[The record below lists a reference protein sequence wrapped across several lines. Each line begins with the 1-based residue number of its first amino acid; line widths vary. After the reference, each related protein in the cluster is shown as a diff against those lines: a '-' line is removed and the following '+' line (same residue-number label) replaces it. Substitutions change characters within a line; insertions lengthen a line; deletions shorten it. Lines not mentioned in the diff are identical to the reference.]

1 MGGVLKLIKFYLL
14 KIKLLLY
21 LFFKIIKMAKVKA
34 ASEIVKVNKLISR
47 PGIHAKTKVS
57 KLKSSKNYKK
67 LYRGQGK

>member
-1 MGGVLKLIKFYLL
+1 
-14 KIKLLLY
+14 
-21 LFFKIIKMAKVKA
+21 MAKVKA